1 MFETE
6 WGSLWELKIWSETKS
21 LFPSCDTE
29 AKFILFKNI
38 KQEIEKRIY
47 NFPWNRKIY
56 KPQNTE
62 LQKFLPPFLYFWK
75 YNPSPNG
82 QIISLAGA
90 QVHLQIQL
98 LRDECYKLLKIFFF
112 FLLNSMKTPVKVQR
126 IVGPFLGCR
135 PGISTT
141 FRRIFAG

>member
-1 MFETE
+1 M
-6 WGSLWELKIWSETKS
+6 
-21 LFPSCDTE
+21 
-29 AKFILFKNI
+29 
-38 KQEIEKRIY
+38 
-47 NFPWNRKIY
+47 Y

-112 FLLNSMKTPVKVQR
+112 FFAEQYENSCKGTENRGALSRVPTWN
-126 IVGPFLGCR
+126 FNHL
-135 PGISTT
+135 
-141 FRRIFAG
+141 